1 MKDRITS
8 LFYDESIESAF
19 LTTFAADTP
28 PHVLTMQG
36 HQIVE
41 TSALKHLTER
51 IQCAAQSPD
60 GSSFAILTSA
70 RGNPNN
76 KIFTVKLTAAKD
88 PVVHRDPLAKFA
100 RERILNHEDHGII
113 AMPQVNLVHVFWI
126 QSSRMIFTTVS
137 TENRENDPLDETD
150 IRPLF
155 EQCGG
160 LSS

>member
-1 MKDRITS
+1 MQDRITG

-28 PHVLTMQG
+28 PRVLTTRG
-36 HQIVE
+36 HRSVE

-70 RGNPNN
+70 RGNYNN
-76 KIFTVKLTAAKD
+76 KIFTIKLSAAKD
-88 PVVHRDPLAKFA
+88 PVVHRDPLEKFA
-100 RERILNHEDHGII
+100 RENILNYKDHGII
-113 AMPQVNLVHVFWI
+113 AMPQANLVHVFWI
-126 QSSRMIFTTVS
+126 QSSTMIFTTVS
-137 TENRENDPLDETD
+137 TENMENELLERD

-155 EQCGG
+155 EQFGG
-160 LSS
+160 SSS